1 MQFVGRVAYEEDEP
15 GPYFGLTLL
24 LELLDKLIFQQGD
37 FLLAKVMYS
46 IFYMYVMDC

>member
-24 LELLDKLIFQQGD
+24 LELLDKLITFN
-37 FLLAKVMYS
+37 KV
-46 IFYMYVMDC
+46 IFC